1 MIVVKN
7 NLKNKIKVLYV
18 EDNEEARVQ
27 TIKLL
32 ENYFNN
38 IDVAENGQDGF
49 KMFQENKYHIVFTDL
64 NMPVMDGITMIEE
77 IRKNDKKTPI
87 VVLSAH
93 DDTEYFLKTIHSGID
108 GYILKPYEFNQIND
122 TINKVL
128 QKVSSERAPS
138 EKIRLNTNFV
148 WDKKNNILLKDGDV
162 IKLTKN
168 EVKLFTLLTTNK
180 HSTFESEDIEN
191 YIFNDEI
198 SNNRRIRN
206 LMSRLNKK
214 LGTTLVES
222 IYGVGYKIKS
232 F

>member
-1 MIVVKN
+1 MVKS
-7 NLKNKIKVLYV
+7 KINVLYV
-18 EDNEEARVQ
+18 EDNEEIRIQ

-32 ENYFNN
+32 EIYFNN
-38 IDVAENGQDGF
+38 IDVAKNGQDGLT
-49 KMFQENKYHIVFTDL
+49 MFQKNKYHIVFTDL
-64 NMPVMDGITMIEE
+64 NMPVMDGMKMIEE
-77 IRKNDKKTPI
+77 IRKDNKETPI
-87 VVLSAH
+87 VVLSGH

-108 GYILKPYEFNQIND
+108 GYILKPYELKQIKD
-122 TINKVL
+122 TINNVL
-128 QKVSSERAPS
+128 QKVNSEREAS
-138 EKIRLNTNFV
+138 EKIKLNANFI

-162 IKLTKN
+162 VKLTKN

-180 HSTFESEDIEN
+180 HSTFESEDIES

-198 SNNRRIRN
+198 SNNKRIRN

>member
-7 NLKNKIKVLYV
+7 NLKNKINVLYV

-138 EKIRLNTNFV
+138 EKIRLNANFV

>member
-7 NLKNKIKVLYV
+7 NLKNKINVLYV

-180 HSTFESEDIEN
+180 HSTFESQDIEN

>member
-7 NLKNKIKVLYV
+7 NLKNKINVLYV

-138 EKIRLNTNFV
+138 EKIRLNANFV

-180 HSTFESEDIEN
+180 HSTFESQDIEN

>member
-1 MIVVKN
+1 MIKN
-7 NLKNKIKVLYV
+7 NLKDKVRVLYV

-32 ENYFNN
+32 ENYFKN
-38 IDVAENGQDGF
+38 IDVSENGQDGF

-64 NMPVMDGITMIEE
+64 NMPIMDGITMIEE
-77 IRKNDKKTPI
+77 IRKIDKKTPI

-128 QKVSSERAPS
+128 QKVASEKTPS
-138 EKIRLNTNFV
+138 EKIKLSPNFT
-148 WDKKNNILLKDGDV
+148 WDKKNQVLLKDGDV

-180 HSTFESEDIEN
+180 HSTFESKEIEN
-191 YIFNDEI
+191 YIFNDDMY
-198 SNNRRIRN
+198 NNRRIRN

-214 LGTTLVES
+214 LGSTLVES

>member
-138 EKIRLNTNFV
+138 EKIRLNANFV

>member
-7 NLKNKIKVLYV
+7 NLKNKINVLYV

>member
-1 MIVVKN
+1 VIKN
-7 NLKNKIKVLYV
+7 NLKNKVKVLYV

-49 KMFQENKYHIVFTDL
+49 KMFQQNKYHVVFTDL
-64 NMPVMDGITMIEE
+64 NMPVMDGITMIDE
-77 IRKNDKKTPI
+77 IRKEDKKTPI

-128 QKVSSERAPS
+128 QKVSNERVPS
-138 EKIRLNTNFV
+138 EKIRLSPNFV

-168 EVKLFTLLTTNK
+168 EVKLFALLTTNK